1 MREHFSA
8 RQHRNET
15 RAGDIAI
22 VTPFEKREEI
32 KSFPFPV
39 PAIRQVSGHMGAR
52 GIIKSNKK
60 LSREMKV
67 CFAFCEYTICIIFNE
82 GTFSPRKFFRDLF
95 PFRSIVFRAV
105 NFRLTAAVVVFHFG
119 GNFSSPS
126 QTRDDGEKQRGK
138 TFKRKYIFLLHN
150 FSLNF
155 SRRIFCCCFCTL
167 TLDGREGEGKVE
179 LLTSTAI
186 PYPDAYVLQ
195 RK

>member
-95 PFRSIVFRAV
+95 PFRSIVFRAA

-119 GNFSSPS
+119 GNFFLPL
-126 QTRDDGEKQRGK
+126 TNERRWRKA
-138 TFKRKYIFLLHN
+138 KRKN
-150 FSLNF
+150 FQAQIYF
-155 SRRIFCCCFCTL
+155 SA
-167 TLDGREGEGKVE
+167 
-179 LLTSTAI
+179 S
-186 PYPDAYVLQ
+186 
-195 RK
+195 